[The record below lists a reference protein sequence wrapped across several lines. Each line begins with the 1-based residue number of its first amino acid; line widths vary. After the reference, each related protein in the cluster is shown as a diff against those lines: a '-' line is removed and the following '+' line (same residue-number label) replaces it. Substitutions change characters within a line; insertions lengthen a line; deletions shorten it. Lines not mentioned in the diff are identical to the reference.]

1 MIKRLTNVNYHKE
14 QVYEVLS
21 SKIGIIS
28 VNILTPILLSALLY
42 DFVPLKYLISLVFVQ
57 LVIAFFKYN
66 ISKKCTHTSKVN
78 KRSVIIYFVLIFL
91 SALFLVSF
99 LLLAL
104 YYSGIKE
111 VLFILLVL
119 YAISAGSLT
128 TLTPIFHAVFI
139 FIFTILST
147 SIIGLIFIKTDPFYL
162 FVAIFVFICLVIIV
176 PLTFKIYKLIE
187 NNILKKETIK
197 SHHKKLIE
205 LERMSASA
213 DMAENISHQWRQ
225 PLNLIST
232 IATGV
237 IQKKEFGILD
247 VEKII
252 PCMEK
257 INKSAQYLSETI
269 DTFSDII
276 KNDKEYKKLTL
287 RSEISQAIQIINFS
301 LQSNNIKLINSIPF
315 EEELYIRVIK
325 GELSQVILSILD
337 NAQDAL
343 IQRDIQNPY
352 IEISLLKKD
361 EKAIITIEDNAKGIP
376 NDIIDKIF
384 EAYFTT
390 KHQSKGIGM
399 GLNLSYKIV
408 TQSIKG
414 NLYVKNTKNG
424 AMFFI
429 EVPLINI

>member
-14 QVYEVLS
+14 QVYSVLS

-28 VNILTPILLSALLY
+28 VNIITPIFLSILLY
-42 DFVPLKYLISLVFVQ
+42 NFVPLKYLIILVLFQ
-57 LVIAFFKYN
+57 LLIALLKYN
-66 ISKKCTHTSKVN
+66 ISTKSTHSSKSDKKTL
-78 KRSVIIYFVLIFL
+78 IIYLILVFF

-99 LLLAL
+99 LLLAI
-104 YYSGIKE
+104 YYSTINE
-111 VLFILLVL
+111 VLFILLIL
-119 YAISAGSLT
+119 YAISSGSLT
-128 TLTPIFHAVFI
+128 TLTPIFHAVII
-139 FIFTILST
+139 FLSTILVV
-147 SIIGLIFIKTDPFYL
+147 SILGLLFIKPNPFYL
-162 FVAIFVFICLVIIV
+162 SVGIFVFICLIVII
-176 PLTFKIYKLIE
+176 PLTFRIYKLIE
-187 NNILKKETIK
+187 TNILQKDTIK

-225 PLNLIST
+225 PLNLMST
-232 IATGV
+232 IATSV
-237 IQKKEFGILD
+237 IQKKEFGILQ
-247 VEKII
+247 EETII

-269 DTFSDII
+269 DSFSDIV

-287 RSEISQAIQIINFS
+287 RSEVSQAIKIINFS
-301 LQSNNIKLINSIPF
+301 LQSNNIKLTDNINTN
-315 EEELYIRVIK
+315 EELYIRVIK

-337 NAQDAL
+337 NAKDIL
-343 IQRDIQNPY
+343 IQREIQNPY
-352 IEISLLKKD
+352 IEISLFKKD
-361 EKAIITIEDNAKGIP
+361 NKAIITIEDNAKGVP

-390 KHQSKGIGM
+390 KHQLRGIGM

-408 TQSIKG
+408 TKSIKG
-414 NLYVKNTKNG
+414 DLYVKNTQNG

-429 EVPLINI
+429 EIPLINI